1 MCSRPSMAVS
11 SLPLHAGDPFSS
23 FSIQVLSKLVN
34 WEKSE
39 TIYKRIQTTD
49 QYHPLCNF
57 LKDQTDKQYLIAILR
72 DFFNLRKLKK
82 ILLSSADKCSKSV
95 FPMLYWNWR
104 CQCSAINF
112 QLLSNLKASST
123 RMVSRCETSF
133 LEINKVTSFFNI
145 NLKNILYVDSLSLV
159 YKRRSGRLNVD

>member
-57 LKDQTDKQYLIAILR
+57 LKDQTDKQYLIAILS

-95 FPMLYWNWR
+95 FF
-104 CQCSAINF
+104 QCCTGIEDVSAVQSIFNF
-112 QLLSNLKASST
+112 YQILRLHRLVWSQGVKPVFSKSIKSQ
-123 RMVSRCETSF
+123 VF
-133 LEINKVTSFFNI
+133 LISISKIFCM
-145 NLKNILYVDSLSLV
+145 
-159 YKRRSGRLNVD
+159 

>member
-72 DFFNLRKLKK
+72 DFFNLRKLKR
-82 ILLSSADKCSKSV
+82 ILLSSADKIECGLSSAKGWVSNFTIGQWFSAGSPGV
-95 FPMLYWNWR
+95 WLPKVSSFYCTSGKTLTWGLFSLWLWSSWFAGLNEYW
-104 CQCSAINF
+104 
-112 QLLSNLKASST
+112 L
-123 RMVSRCETSF
+123 
-133 LEINKVTSFFNI
+133 
-145 NLKNILYVDSLSLV
+145 
-159 YKRRSGRLNVD
+159 